1 MSQMR
6 RSKRF
11 LDYMRSHKLGILDER
26 SKEMLAKTGGTGA
39 HFHIGPDGAAVANFE
54 KLFA

>member
-11 LDYMRSHKLGILDER
+11 LDYMRSHKFGILDER
-26 SKEMLAKTGGTGA
+26 SKEMLAQTGGTGA
-39 HFHIGPDGAAVANFE
+39 HFHIGPDRAAVANFE